1 MKILIVIIAWELS
14 KWIVNKILNKYFN
27 DERNS

>member
-1 MKILIVIIAWELS
+1 MKILIVIVAWELS
-14 KWIVNKILNKYFN
+14 KWIINKILNKYFN